1 MPGVFH
7 AEFGKVRS
15 ARHLPLSRPADVTTD
30 APAPAAVPHG
40 PDLPPRPATSGGI
53 SARAPAEVFDALES
67 SAQGL
72 TAATAASRLVALGPN
87 ELRAAKRPPVIRKVL
102 EQFTNLFA
110 VVLLG
115 ASVITFASYLIQSPR
130 DTGSLELAV
139 AILAVVL
146 LNGAIGF
153 FQEYSAE
160 KTSEALQALVPHT
173 ARVRRD
179 GALADIPARGVVRGD
194 VFVLEAGDDICCD
207 GRLVEAHGLTV
218 DDVALTGES
227 APVHRTAEAVPAGT
241 ATMDAA
247 NLVFMGTSVVEGTAT
262 AVAFATGTG
271 TQFGQIY
278 QMTAQVTEVVSP
290 LQRNVNRMAKQVS
303 AVAVALAA
311 IVFGLRSATTSAGLV
326 DSFVFALGVMVA
338 LVPEGLPA
346 TLSVSLA
353 IAVRRMAARHAL
365 IKRLAAVETLGS
377 TTVICTDKTGT
388 LTKAEMTVTT
398 VWESG
403 RRHAVSGAGYQPEG
417 TVSDSGQV
425 TELLQAGAQCC
436 DARLLAPDPA
446 HHLDW
451 RILGDT
457 TEGAIIVA
465 AAKAGIDTAAAGTAA
480 PRIGEFPFDHERKL
494 MTTLH
499 RTPAGCVA
507 YVKGSPQELIGR
519 CDSVSWAGTDVPLT
533 EDYRRQVTDVGDQL
547 AGEALRVLA
556 VARRHL
562 DTTHP
567 GQDLAEHGLTLLG
580 LIAMMDPPRPGVTEA
595 VAACRKAG
603 IRIAMV
609 TGDYGVTAEAIARRV
624 GIITGPRPGVISGQ
638 QLEAMSA
645 AQLEDELTSHPEMV
659 FARVRPE
666 HKQRIVAAFQHLGQ
680 IVAATGDGVNDAP
693 ALKQADIGVAMG
705 VTGTDV
711 AREAAVM
718 VLLDDSFASIV
729 ASVELG
735 RSVYANIRKFII
747 YIFAH
752 NISEIAPIL
761 LAAAIAFPLV
771 PLSALQVLSIDL
783 GSDIL
788 PALALGAEPP
798 DPGVMTR
805 PPRPVTERLLS
816 GPVIGRFLFLG
827 AIQAAG
833 VCFAFFWRIH
843 SAHLGF
849 GDFTATNPVYREA
862 RTMTQAGIVVS
873 QFFNSLT
880 VRSED
885 QSILT
890 IGVFTNRKLLLAGAF
905 GIALVSCIS
914 YVPVLQSVFGTA
926 ALTATDWLMLVG
938 FGFVLLLADECR
950 KAIVRHRRPQPPVS

>member
-1 MPGVFH
+1 MV
-7 AEFGKVRS
+7 
-15 ARHLPLSRPADVTTD
+15 RHLPLLLSSHVTTD
-30 APAPAAVPHG
+30 APAPAVSRHG
-40 PDLPPRPATSGGI
+40 PDLSARQATAGSI
-53 SARAPAEVFDALES
+53 SARSPAEVFGALES
-67 SAQGL
+67 SDRGL
-72 TAATAASRLVALGPN
+72 TAAAAESRLAALGPN
-87 ELRAAKRPPVIRKVL
+87 ELRAARRPPVIGKVL
-102 EQFTNLFA
+102 AQFTNLFA
-110 VVLLG
+110 LVLLG

-179 GALADIPARGVVRGD
+179 GTLADIPARGIVRGD
-194 VFVLEAGDDICCD
+194 VFLLEAGDDICCD
-207 GRLVEAHGLTV
+207 GRLVEAHDLTV

-227 APVHRTAEAVPAGT
+227 APVHRTAEAVPTGT

-247 NLVFMGTSVVEGTAT
+247 NLVFMGTSVVKGTAT
-262 AVAFATGTG
+262 AVAFATGTD

-278 QMTAQVTEVVSP
+278 QMTAQVTEVASP
-290 LQRNVNRMAKQVS
+290 LQRNVNRMARQVS
-303 AVAVALAA
+303 VVAVALAA
-311 IVFGLRSATTSAGLV
+311 LVFGLRTATTSAGLV

-398 VWESG
+398 LWESG
-403 RRHAVSGAGYQPEG
+403 RRHPVSGAGYEPEG
-417 TVSDSGQV
+417 IVSDPAEV

-436 DARLLAPDPA
+436 DARLLAPDRT

-507 YVKGSPQELIGR
+507 YVKGSPQELVGR
-519 CDSVSWAGTDVPLT
+519 CDTISWEGTDVPLT
-533 EDYRRQVTDVGDQL
+533 EDRRHQVTDAGDQL

-562 DTTHP
+562 DTSHP
-567 GQDLAEHGLTLLG
+567 DQDLAEHGLTLLG
-580 LIAMMDPPRPGVTEA
+580 LVAMMDPPRTDVIGA

-624 GIITGPRPGVISGQ
+624 GIITGPNSGVVSGQ

-645 AQLEDELTSHPEMV
+645 SQLEDELTSHPEMV

-666 HKQRIVAAFQHLGQ
+666 HKQRIVAAYQHLGE

-718 VLLDDSFASIV
+718 VLLDDSFTSIV
-729 ASVELG
+729 SSVELG

-747 YIFAH
+747 YIFSH

-798 DPGVMTR
+798 DSGVMSR
-805 PPRPVTERLLS
+805 PPRPAGERLLS
-816 GPVIGRFLFLG
+816 GAVVARFLFLG

-849 GDFTATNPVYREA
+849 GDFTAANPVYREA

-880 VRSED
+880 VRSDD

-890 IGVFTNRKLLLAGAF
+890 IGIFTNRRLLLAGAF

-926 ALTATDWLMLVG
+926 GLTVWDWLMLVS
-938 FGFVLLLADECR
+938 FGLALLLADECR
-950 KAIVRHRRPQPPVS
+950 KAVVRHRRPRLPVN

>member
-1 MPGVFH
+1 MT
-7 AEFGKVRS
+7 A
-15 ARHLPLSRPADVTTD
+15 D
-30 APAPAAVPHG
+30 APATVADRDG
-40 PDLPPRPATSGGI
+40 PDLAARQATAGSI
-53 SARAPAEVFDALES
+53 SARSPAEVFGALAS
-67 SAQGL
+67 SSRGL
-72 TAATAASRLVALGPN
+72 AAAEAASRLAALGPN
-87 ELRAAKRPPVIRKVL
+87 ELRAAKRPPVIKKVL
-102 EQFTNLFA
+102 AQFTNLFA
-110 VVLLG
+110 LVLLG
-115 ASVITFASYLIQSPR
+115 ASVITFVSYLIQSPR

-194 VFVLEAGDDICCD
+194 VFVLQAGDDICCD

-241 ATMDAA
+241 VTMDAA

-262 AVAFATGTG
+262 AVAFATGTD

-278 QMTAQVTEVVSP
+278 QMTAQVTEVASP
-290 LQRNVNRMAKQVS
+290 LQRNVNRMARQVS

-311 IVFGLRSATTSAGLV
+311 LVFGLRTATTSAGLV

-353 IAVRRMAARHAL
+353 IAVRRMASRHAL

-388 LTKAEMTVTT
+388 LTKAEMTVTAL
-398 VWESG
+398 WESG
-403 RRHAVSGAGYQPEG
+403 RRHPVSGAGYKPEG
-417 TVSDSGQV
+417 VVSEPDQV
-425 TELLQAGAQCC
+425 TELLQVAAQCC
-436 DARLLAPDPA
+436 DARLLEPDPA
-446 HHLDW
+446 RHRDW

-465 AAKAGIDTAAAGTAA
+465 AAKAGVDTAAANTAA
-480 PRIGEFPFDHERKL
+480 PRIGEFPFDSERKL

-499 RTPAGCVA
+499 RTPAGYTS
-507 YVKGSPQELIGR
+507 YVKGSPQELVGR
-519 CDSVSWAGTDVPLT
+519 CDTISWAGTDVPLT
-533 EDYRRQVTDVGDQL
+533 EDYRRQVTAVNDQL

-562 DTTHP
+562 DTDHP
-567 GQDLAEHGLTLLG
+567 DQDLAEHGLTLLG
-580 LIAMMDPPRPGVTEA
+580 LVAMMDPPRSDVIDA

-624 GIITGPRPGVISGQ
+624 GIITGPDPGIISGQ
-638 QLEAMSA
+638 QLEVMSVT
-645 AQLEDELTSHPEMV
+645 QLADELASHSEMV

-747 YIFAH
+747 YIFSH

-798 DPGVMTR
+798 DAGVMNR

-816 GPVIGRFLFLG
+816 GPVVRRFLFLG

-849 GDFTATNPVYREA
+849 GHFTAANPVYREA
-862 RTMTQAGIVVS
+862 RTMTQAGIIVS

-890 IGVFTNRKLLLAGAF
+890 IGVFTNRRLLLAGAF

-914 YVPVLQSVFGTA
+914 YIPALQGVFGTA
-926 ALTATDWLMLVG
+926 GLTVWDWLMLTG
-938 FGFVLLLADECR
+938 FGLALLLADEGR
-950 KAIVRHRRPQPPVS
+950 KAVVRHRRPQ

>member
-1 MPGVFH
+1 M
-7 AEFGKVRS
+7 
-15 ARHLPLSRPADVTTD
+15 TTD
-30 APAPAAVPHG
+30 APAPVTALHG
-40 PDLPPRPATSGGI
+40 PDLPTRPAAAGSI
-53 SARAPAEVFDALES
+53 SARSPAEVFDALES
-67 SAQGL
+67 SPQGL
-72 TAATAASRLVALGPN
+72 TAATAASLLAALGPN
-87 ELRAAKRPPVIRKVL
+87 ELRAAKRPPLIGKVL
-102 EQFTNLFA
+102 AQFTNLFA
-110 VVLLG
+110 LVLLG

-130 DTGSLELAV
+130 NTGSLELAV
-139 AILAVVL
+139 AILAVVV

-179 GALADIPARGVVRGD
+179 GVLADIPARDVVRGD

-207 GRLVEAHGLTV
+207 GRLVEAHDLTV

-227 APVHRTAEAVPAGT
+227 APVHAAAEAVPADT
-241 ATMDAA
+241 ATVDAA
-247 NLVFMGTSVVEGTAT
+247 NLVFMGTSVVEGTAM
-262 AVAFATGTG
+262 AVAFATGPD

-278 QMTAQVTEVVSP
+278 QMTAQVTEVASP
-290 LQRNVNRMAKQVS
+290 LQRNVNRMARQVS
-303 AVAVALAA
+303 AVAVALAVL
-311 IVFGLRSATTSAGLV
+311 VFGLRTATTSAGLV

-338 LVPEGLPA
+338 LVPEGMPA

-388 LTKAEMTVTT
+388 LTKAEMTVTAL
-398 VWESG
+398 WESG
-403 RRHAVSGAGYQPEG
+403 RRHAVAGVGYQPEG
-417 TVSDSGQV
+417 AVSEPDQV
-425 TELLQAGAQCC
+425 TELLQVSAQCC
-436 DARLLAPDPA
+436 DARLLQPDPA
-446 HHLDW
+446 RHLDW

-465 AAKAGIDTAAAGTAA
+465 AAKAGIDIAAASTTA

-499 RTPAGCVA
+499 RTPTGYVS
-507 YVKGSPQELIGR
+507 YVKGSPQELVGR
-519 CDSVSWAGTDVPLT
+519 CDAISWAGTDVPLT
-533 EDYRRQVTDVGDQL
+533 DDYRRQVSDVNDQL

-556 VARRHL
+556 VARRQL
-562 DTTHP
+562 DSGHP
-567 GQDLAEHGLTLLG
+567 DQDLAEHGLTLLG
-580 LIAMMDPPRPGVTEA
+580 LVAMMDPPRPDVIDA

-624 GIITGPRPGVISGQ
+624 GIVTGPHPGIVSGQ
-638 QLEAMSA
+638 QLEAMSS
-645 AQLEDELTSHPEMV
+645 AQLEDELTSHAEMV

-666 HKQRIVAAFQHLGQ
+666 HKQRIVAAFQHLGE

-747 YIFAH
+747 YIFSH
-752 NISEIAPIL
+752 NISELAPIL
-761 LAAAIAFPLV
+761 LAAAFAFPLV

-798 DPGVMTR
+798 DSGVMTR

-816 GPVIGRFLFLG
+816 GPVFRRFLFLG
-827 AIQAAG
+827 AIQAVG

-849 GDFTATNPVYREA
+849 GDFTAANPVYREA

-890 IGVFTNRKLLLAGAF
+890 IGVFTNRRLLLAGAF
-905 GIALVSCIS
+905 GIALVGCIS
-914 YVPVLQSVFGTA
+914 YIPVLQSVFGTA
-926 ALTATDWLMLVG
+926 DLTVWDWLMLFG
-938 FGFVLLLADECR
+938 FGLALLLADECR
-950 KAIVRHRRPQPPVS
+950 KVIVRHRRSQPPVNEAPDRHFRVTQGSV

>member
-1 MPGVFH
+1 MAHNAMRTGPVATVSG
-7 AEFGKVRS
+7 
-15 ARHLPLSRPADVTTD
+15 LSRPDFS
-30 APAPAAVPHG
+30 G
-40 PDLPPRPATSGGI
+40 RPADAGGI
-53 SARAPAEVFDALES
+53 CVRSSAEVFDVLES
-67 SAQGL
+67 SSQGL
-72 TAATAASRLVALGPN
+72 AAAIAASRLAAAGPN
-87 ELRAAKRPPVIRKVL
+87 ELPAAKRPPIILKVL
-102 EQFTNLFA
+102 AQFTNLFA
-110 VVLLG
+110 VVLLA
-115 ASVITFASYLIQSPR
+115 ASAITFASYFIQSPR
-130 DTGSLELAV
+130 DTGNLELAF

-153 FQEYSAE
+153 FQEHSAE
-160 KTSEALQALVPHT
+160 KTSEALRAMVPHT

-179 GALADIPARGVVRGD
+179 GALVDIPARDVVRGD

-207 GRLVEAHGLTV
+207 GRLVEAHDLSV

-227 APVHRTAEAVPAGT
+227 APVHRTAAAAPVGT

-247 NLVFMGTSVVEGTAT
+247 NLVFMGTSVVEGTGT
-262 AVAFATGTG
+262 AVAFATGAD

-278 QMTAQVTEVVSP
+278 LMTAQVAEVASP
-290 LQRNVNRMAKQVS
+290 LQLNVNRMAKQVS

-311 IVFGLRSATTSAGLV
+311 LVFGLRAATTATGLV
-326 DSFVFALGVMVA
+326 DNFVFALGVMVA

-353 IAVRRMAARHAL
+353 IAVRRMATRHAL

-388 LTKAEMTVTT
+388 LTQAEMTVTAL
-398 VWESG
+398 WESG
-403 RRHAVSGAGYQPEG
+403 RRHCVSGVGYNPEG
-417 TVSDSGQV
+417 LVSEPGQV
-425 TELLQAGAQCC
+425 TELLGVGAQCC
-436 DARLLAPDPA
+436 DARLLGPDPA
-446 HHLDW
+446 HRLNW

-457 TEGAIIVA
+457 TEGAILVA
-465 AAKAGIDTAAAGTAA
+465 AAKAGVDVAAATAAA
-480 PRIGEFPFDHERKL
+480 PRIGEFPFDSERKL

-499 RTPAGCVA
+499 QTQAGCVS
-507 YVKGSPQELIGR
+507 YVKGSPQELVGR
-519 CDSVSWAGTDVPLT
+519 CDTISWSGADVPLT
-533 EDYRRQVTDVGDQL
+533 EDYRRQVTEANDRL

-562 DTTHP
+562 DTDQP
-567 GQDLAEHGLTLLG
+567 GQDVAEHGLTLLG
-580 LIAMMDPPRPGVTEA
+580 LVAMMDPPRPDVISS

-624 GIITGPRPGVISGQ
+624 GIVSRPDPGLVSGQ

-645 AQLEDELTSHPEMV
+645 AQLVDELGSHSEMV

-718 VLLDDSFASIV
+718 VLLDDSFASIA

-735 RSVYANIRKFII
+735 RSVYANIRKFIV
-747 YIFAH
+747 YIFSH
-752 NISEIAPIL
+752 NISELAPIL
-761 LAAAIAFPLV
+761 IAAAVGFPLV
-771 PLSALQVLSIDL
+771 PLSALQVLTIDL

-798 DPGVMTR
+798 DSDVMTR
-805 PPRPVTERLLS
+805 PPRPVAERLLS
-816 GPVIGRFLFLG
+816 GPVVRRFLFLG
-827 AIQAAG
+827 VIQAAG

-849 GDFTATNPVYREA
+849 SHFTTANPTYREA
-862 RTMTQAGIVVS
+862 RTMTQVGIVVS

-885 QSILT
+885 QSILR
-890 IGVFTNRKLLLAGAF
+890 IGVFSNRKLLLAGAF

-914 YVPVLQSVFGTA
+914 YIPILQRVFGTA
-926 ALTATDWLMLVG
+926 GLTVWDWLMLTG
-938 FGFVLLLADECR
+938 FGLGLLLADECR
-950 KAIVRHRRPQPPVS
+950 KAMVRRRQRNPINAR

>member
-1 MPGVFH
+1 MRAGPVATVSG
-7 AEFGKVRS
+7 
-15 ARHLPLSRPADVTTD
+15 LSGPDLAARPAD
-30 APAPAAVPHG
+30 A
-40 PDLPPRPATSGGI
+40 GGI
-53 SARAPAEVFDALES
+53 SVRSPAEVFDVLES
-67 SAQGL
+67 SSQGL
-72 TAATAASRLVALGPN
+72 AAATAASRLAAAGPN
-87 ELRAAKRPPVIRKVL
+87 ELPAAKRPPIILKVL
-102 EQFTNLFA
+102 AQFTNLFA
-110 VVLLG
+110 LVLLA
-115 ASVITFASYLIQSPR
+115 ASVITFASYLISSPR
-130 DTGSLELAV
+130 DTGNLELAC

-153 FQEYSAE
+153 FQEHSAE
-160 KTSEALQALVPHT
+160 KTSEALRAMVPHT

-179 GALADIPARGVVRGD
+179 GALADIPARDVVPGD

-207 GRLVEAHGLTV
+207 GRLVEAHDLTL

-227 APVHRTAEAVPAGT
+227 APLHRTAAAAPAGT

-262 AVAFATGTG
+262 AVAFATGAD

-278 QMTAQVTEVVSP
+278 QMTAQVAEVPSP
-290 LQRNVNRMAKQVS
+290 LQLNVNRMAKQVS
-303 AVAVALAA
+303 AVAIALAA
-311 IVFGLRSATTSAGLV
+311 LVFGLRAATTDTGLV
-326 DSFVFALGVMVA
+326 DNFVFALGVMVA

-353 IAVRRMAARHAL
+353 IAVRRMATRHAL

-388 LTKAEMTVTT
+388 LTQAEMTVTAL
-398 VWESG
+398 WESG
-403 RRHAVSGAGYQPEG
+403 RRHCVSGVGYNPEG
-417 TVSDSGQV
+417 LVSEPGQV
-425 TELLQAGAQCC
+425 TELLQIGAQCC
-436 DARLLAPDPA
+436 DARLLGPDPA
-446 HHLDW
+446 HRLNW

-465 AAKAGIDTAAAGTAA
+465 AAKAGIDAAAAKATA
-480 PRIGEFPFDHERKL
+480 PRIGEFPFDSERKL

-499 RTPAGCVA
+499 RTPTGCVS
-507 YVKGSPQELIGR
+507 YVKGSPQELVGR
-519 CDSVSWAGTDVPLT
+519 CDTISWSGTDVPLT
-533 EDYRRQVTDVGDQL
+533 EDYRCQVTDANDQM

-562 DTTHP
+562 DTDQP
-567 GQDLAEHGLTLLG
+567 DQDLAEHGLTLLG
-580 LIAMMDPPRPGVTEA
+580 LVAMMDPPRPDVIAA

-624 GIITGPRPGVISGQ
+624 GIVTGPDPGLVSGQ

-645 AQLEDELTSHPEMV
+645 TQLTDELSSHSEMV

-718 VLLDDSFASIV
+718 VLLNDSFASIA

-735 RSVYANIRKFII
+735 RSVYANIRKFIV
-747 YIFAH
+747 YIFSH
-752 NISEIAPIL
+752 NISELAPIL
-761 LAAAIAFPLV
+761 IAAAVGFPLV
-771 PLSALQVLSIDL
+771 PLSALQVLTIDL

-788 PALALGAEPP
+788 PALA
-798 DPGVMTR
+798 
-805 PPRPVTERLLS
+805 
-816 GPVIGRFLFLG
+816 
-827 AIQAAG
+827 
-833 VCFAFFWRIH
+833 
-843 SAHLGF
+843 
-849 GDFTATNPVYREA
+849 
-862 RTMTQAGIVVS
+862 
-873 QFFNSLT
+873 
-880 VRSED
+880 
-885 QSILT
+885 
-890 IGVFTNRKLLLAGAF
+890 
-905 GIALVSCIS
+905 
-914 YVPVLQSVFGTA
+914 
-926 ALTATDWLMLVG
+926 
-938 FGFVLLLADECR
+938 
-950 KAIVRHRRPQPPVS
+950 

>member
-1 MPGVFH
+1 
-7 AEFGKVRS
+7 
-15 ARHLPLSRPADVTTD
+15 VTTD
-30 APAPAAVPHG
+30 APPARPG
-40 PDLPPRPATSGGI
+40 LPGAAHPARPGRADDIT
-53 SARAPAEVFDALES
+53 ARAPAEVFGALES
-67 SAQGL
+67 SPQGL
-72 TAATAASRLVALGPN
+72 TGPEAASRLGDLGPN
-87 ELRAAKRPPVIRKVL
+87 ELPAARRPPVIRKVL
-102 EQFTNLFA
+102 AQFTNLFA
-110 VVLLG
+110 LVLLA

-130 DTGSLELAV
+130 DTGNLELAA
-139 AILAVVL
+139 AILAVVV

-160 KTSEALQALVPHT
+160 KTSEALRALVPHT
-173 ARVRRD
+173 ARARRD
-179 GALADIPARGVVRGD
+179 GALADIPARGIVRGD

-207 GRLVEAHGLTV
+207 GRLVEAHELTV
-218 DDVALTGES
+218 DDIALTGES
-227 APVHRTAEAVPAGT
+227 APVRRTAEAVPSGT
-241 ATMDAA
+241 AAMDAA
-247 NLVFMGTSVVEGTAT
+247 NLVFMGTSVVDGTGT
-262 AVAFATGTG
+262 AVAVATGAD

-278 QMTAQVTEVVSP
+278 QMTTRVTEVASP
-290 LQRNVNRMAKQVS
+290 LQRNVSKMARQVS

-311 IVFGLRSATTSAGLV
+311 LVFGLRAATTSAGLV
-326 DSFVFALGVMVA
+326 DNFVFALGVMVA

-388 LTKAEMTVTT
+388 LTEAEMTVTAL
-398 VWESG
+398 WESG
-403 RRHAVSGAGYQPEG
+403 RRHSVSGVGYQPEG
-417 TVSDSGQV
+417 VVSEPGQV
-425 TELLQAGAQCC
+425 TELLRAGAQCC
-436 DARLLAPDPA
+436 DAQLLGPGPDHPRG
-446 HHLDW
+446 W

-465 AAKAGIDTAAAGTAA
+465 AAKAGVDTAAANTTG
-480 PRIGEFPFDHERKL
+480 PRIGEFPFDSGRKL

-499 RTPAGCVA
+499 RTPAGCVS
-507 YVKGSPQELIGR
+507 YVKGSPQELISR
-519 CDSVSWAGTDVPLT
+519 CDTVSWAGTDVPLT
-533 EDYRRQVTDVGDQL
+533 EDYRRQVTGANDQL

-556 VARRHL
+556 VGRRHL
-562 DTTHP
+562 DTEHP

-580 LIAMMDPPRPGVTEA
+580 LVAMMDPPRPDVIDS
-595 VAACRKAG
+595 VAACRRAG

-624 GIITGPRPGVISGQ
+624 GIITGPDPGVVSGQ
-638 QLEAMSA
+638 QLEAMSP
-645 AQLEDELTSHPEMV
+645 AQLEDELTAHPEMV

-718 VLLDDSFASIV
+718 VLLDDSFASIA

-747 YIFAH
+747 YIFSH
-752 NISEIAPIL
+752 NISELAPII
-761 LAAAIAFPLV
+761 LAAAIGFPLV

-798 DPGVMTR
+798 DSGVMTR

-816 GPVIGRFLFLG
+816 GPVVRRFLFLG

-833 VCFAFFWRIH
+833 VCFAFVWRIH
-843 SAHLGF
+843 SAHLGLGQF
-849 GDFTATNPVYREA
+849 TTATPAYREA

-885 QSILT
+885 QSLLT
-890 IGVFTNRKLLLAGAF
+890 IGVLTNRRLLLAGAS
-905 GIALVSCIS
+905 GIALVTCIS
-914 YVPVLQSVFGTA
+914 YIPVLQRVFGTA
-926 ALTATDWLMLVG
+926 GLTVWDWLMLVG
-938 FGFVLLLADECR
+938 FGLALLLADECR
-950 KAIVRHRRPQPPVS
+950 KAVVRRRRPQPSVPQETGRHLPSRAGSASQRASR

>member
-1 MPGVFH
+1 M
-7 AEFGKVRS
+7 
-15 ARHLPLSRPADVTTD
+15 TTD
-30 APAPAAVPHG
+30 APAPAVGRPG
-40 PDLPPRPATSGGI
+40 PDLPAPHAIAGGI
-53 SARAPAEVFDALES
+53 SAPSPVEVFDALES
-67 SAQGL
+67 SPQGL
-72 TAATAASRLVALGPN
+72 TAAKAASRLAALGPN
-87 ELRAAKRPPVIRKVL
+87 ELRAAKRPPVIGKVL

-110 VVLLG
+110 LVLLG

-130 DTGSLELAV
+130 NTGSLELAV

-146 LNGAIGF
+146 LNAAIGF

-179 GALADIPARGVVRGD
+179 GALADIPAREIVRGD
-194 VFVLEAGDDICCD
+194 MFVLEAGDDICCD
-207 GRLVEAHGLTV
+207 GRLVEAHNLTV

-227 APVHRTAEAVPAGT
+227 APVHRTAEAAPVGT

-262 AVAFATGTG
+262 AVAFATGAD

-278 QMTAQVTEVVSP
+278 QMTAQVTEVASP
-290 LQRNVNRMAKQVS
+290 LQRNVNRMARQVS
-303 AVAVALAA
+303 VVAVALAA
-311 IVFGLRSATTSAGLV
+311 LVFGLRAATTSAGLV

-353 IAVRRMAARHAL
+353 IAVRRMATRHAL

-388 LTKAEMTVTT
+388 LTKAEMTVTAL
-398 VWESG
+398 WESG
-403 RRHAVSGAGYQPEG
+403 RRHSVSGVGYQPEG
-417 TVSDSGQV
+417 VVSDPDQV
-425 TELLQAGAQCC
+425 SELLRVGAQCC
-436 DARLLAPDPA
+436 DARLLEPDPA
-446 HHLDW
+446 RHLGW

-465 AAKAGIDTAAAGTAA
+465 AAKAGVDSVAANTTA

-499 RTPAGCVA
+499 RTPTGCVS
-507 YVKGSPQELIGR
+507 YVKGSPQELVGR
-519 CDSVSWAGTDVPLT
+519 CDTVSWAGTDVPLT
-533 EDYRRQVTDVGDQL
+533 DDYRRQVTDVNDQL

-556 VARRHL
+556 IARRHL
-562 DTTHP
+562 DDDHP
-567 GQDLAEHGLTLLG
+567 DQDLAEHGLTLLG
-580 LIAMMDPPRPGVTEA
+580 LVAMMDPPRPGVIDA
-595 VAACRKAG
+595 VDACRKAG

-624 GIITGPRPGVISGQ
+624 GIVTGPHPGVVSGQ

-645 AQLEDELTSHPEMV
+645 ARLEDELTSHAEMV

-666 HKQRIVAAFQHLGQ
+666 HKQRIVAAFQHLGE

-729 ASVELG
+729 SSVELG

-747 YIFAH
+747 YIFSH
-752 NISEIAPIL
+752 NISELAPIL

-798 DPGVMTR
+798 DSGVMTR

-816 GPVIGRFLFLG
+816 GPVFARFVFLG

-849 GDFTATNPVYREA
+849 GDFTVANPVYREA

-890 IGVFTNRKLLLAGAF
+890 IGIFTNRRLLLAGAF
-905 GIALVSCIS
+905 SIALVSCIS
-914 YVPVLQSVFGTA
+914 YIPVLQSVFGTDG
-926 ALTATDWLMLVG
+926 LTVWDWLMLVS
-938 FGFVLLLADECR
+938 FGLALLLADECR
-950 KAIVRHRRPQPPVS
+950 KAIVRHRRPQPPLR

>member
-1 MPGVFH
+1 
-7 AEFGKVRS
+7 
-15 ARHLPLSRPADVTTD
+15 
-30 APAPAAVPHG
+30 
-40 PDLPPRPATSGGI
+40 
-53 SARAPAEVFDALES
+53 
-67 SAQGL
+67 
-72 TAATAASRLVALGPN
+72 
-87 ELRAAKRPPVIRKVL
+87 
-102 EQFTNLFA
+102 
-110 VVLLG
+110 
-115 ASVITFASYLIQSPR
+115 
-130 DTGSLELAV
+130 
-139 AILAVVL
+139 
-146 LNGAIGF
+146 
-153 FQEYSAE
+153 
-160 KTSEALQALVPHT
+160 
-173 ARVRRD
+173 VRRD

-207 GRLVEAHGLTV
+207 GRLVEAHDLTV

-227 APVHRTAEAVPAGT
+227 APVRRTAEAVPAGT

-262 AVAFATGTG
+262 AVAF
-271 TQFGQIY
+271 
-278 QMTAQVTEVVSP
+278 
-290 LQRNVNRMAKQVS
+290 
-303 AVAVALAA
+303 
-311 IVFGLRSATTSAGLV
+311 GLRTATTSAGLV

-353 IAVRRMAARHAL
+353 IAVRRMATRHAL

-388 LTKAEMTVTT
+388 LTKAEMTVTAL
-398 VWESG
+398 WESG
-403 RRHAVSGAGYQPEG
+403 RRHSVSGVGYQPEG
-417 TVSDSGQV
+417 VVSDPDQV
-425 TELLQAGAQCC
+425 TELLRVGAQCC
-436 DARLLAPDPA
+436 DARLLPPDPA
-446 HHLDW
+446 NHRDW

-465 AAKAGIDTAAAGTAA
+465 AAKAGIDTAAANAAA
-480 PRIGEFPFDHERKL
+480 PRIGEFPFDSERKL

-499 RTPAGCVA
+499 RAPAGCVS

-519 CDSVSWAGTDVPLT
+519 CDTICLAGIDVPLT
-533 EDYRRQVTDVGDQL
+533 EDCRRQVTDVNDQL

-556 VARRHL
+556 VARRRL
-562 DTTHP
+562 DRDQP
-567 GQDLAEHGLTLLG
+567 DQDLAEHGLTLLG
-580 LIAMMDPPRPGVTEA
+580 LVAMMDPPRP
-595 VAACRKAG
+595 
-603 IRIAMV
+603 
-609 TGDYGVTAEAIARRV
+609 D
-624 GIITGPRPGVISGQ
+624 VI
-638 QLEAMSA
+638 
-645 AQLEDELTSHPEMV
+645 D
-659 FARVRPE
+659 
-666 HKQRIVAAFQHLGQ
+666 AAFQHLGE

-693 ALKQADIGVAMG
+693 ALKQADIGVTMG

-729 ASVELG
+729 A
-735 RSVYANIRKFII
+735 NIRKFII
-747 YIFAH
+747 YIFSH

-771 PLSALQVLSIDL
+771 PLSALQVLTIDL

-798 DPGVMTR
+798 DSGVMTR
-805 PPRPVTERLLS
+805 PPRPVNERLLS
-816 GPVIGRFLFLG
+816 GPVVRRFLFLG

-849 GDFTATNPVYREA
+849 GHFTAANPVYPEA

-890 IGVFTNRKLLLAGAF
+890 IGVFTNRRLLLAGAF
-905 GIALVSCIS
+905 GVALVGCIS
-914 YVPVLQSVFGTA
+914 YIPALQSIFGTA
-926 ALTATDWLMLVG
+926 PLTATDWLMLVG
-938 FGFVLLLADECR
+938 FGLALLLADEGR
-950 KAIVRHRRPQPPVS
+950 KAIVRHRQRNHDLVNPGNFPFTHRPEEA

>member
-1 MPGVFH
+1 
-7 AEFGKVRS
+7 
-15 ARHLPLSRPADVTTD
+15 LPSADVTTD
-30 APAPAAVPHG
+30 APAAAAGLHG
-40 PDLPPRPATSGGI
+40 PDLPPRHATAESI
-53 SARAPAEVFDALES
+53 SARSPAEVFDALES
-67 SAQGL
+67 SPQGL
-72 TAATAASRLVALGPN
+72 AAARAASRLAAFGPN

-102 EQFTNLFA
+102 AQLTNLFA
-110 VVLLG
+110 LVLLG

-179 GALADIPARGVVRGD
+179 GALADIAACGIVRGD

-207 GRLVEAHGLTV
+207 GRLVEAHDLTV

-227 APVHRTAEAVPAGT
+227 APVHRTAEAVPPGT

-247 NLVFMGTSVVEGTAT
+247 NLVFMGTSVVEGTGT
-262 AVAFATGTG
+262 AVAFATGAD

-278 QMTAQVTEVVSP
+278 QMTAQVTEVASP
-290 LQRNVNRMAKQVS
+290 LQRNVNRMARQVS

-311 IVFGLRSATTSAGLV
+311 LVFGLRAATTSAGLV

-388 LTKAEMTVTT
+388 LTKAEMTVTAL
-398 VWESG
+398 WESG
-403 RRHAVSGAGYQPEG
+403 RRHPVSGVGYQPEG
-417 TVSDSGQV
+417 VVSEPDQV

-436 DARLLAPDPA
+436 DARLLKPDPA

-465 AAKAGIDTAAAGTAA
+465 AAKAGVDPAAASAAA
-480 PRIGEFPFDHERKL
+480 PRIGEFPFDSERKL

-499 RTPAGCVA
+499 RTPAGCVS

-519 CDSVSWAGTDVPLT
+519 CDTVCWAGTDVPLT
-533 EDYRRQVTDVGDQL
+533 EDYRRQVTDVNDQL

-562 DTTHP
+562 DTGHP

-580 LIAMMDPPRPGVTEA
+580 LVAMMDPPRPDVIDA

-624 GIITGPRPGVISGQ
+624 GIITGPGPGVVSGQ
-638 QLEAMSA
+638 QLEAMSVT
-645 AQLEDELTSHPEMV
+645 QLADELTSHPEMV

-747 YIFAH
+747 YIFSH

-798 DPGVMTR
+798 DSGVMTR

-816 GPVIGRFLFLG
+816 GPVIRRFLFLG

-849 GDFTATNPVYREA
+849 GQFTAANPVYREA

-880 VRSED
+880 VRSDD

-890 IGVFTNRKLLLAGAF
+890 IGIFTNRRLLYAGAF

-914 YVPVLQSVFGTA
+914 YIPVLQSVFGTA
-926 ALTATDWLMLVG
+926 GLTVWDWLMLVS
-938 FGFVLLLADECR
+938 FGLALLLADECR
-950 KAIVRHRRPQPPVS
+950 KAVVRHRRPQPPVNEEPAR

>member
-1 MPGVFH
+1 MT
-7 AEFGKVRS
+7 A
-15 ARHLPLSRPADVTTD
+15 D
-30 APAPAAVPHG
+30 APVR
-40 PDLPPRPATSGGI
+40 DATAGSI
-53 SARAPAEVFDALES
+53 CAQSPAEVFGALES
-67 SAQGL
+67 SAPGL
-72 TAATAASRLVALGPN
+72 TAATAASRLAALGPN
-87 ELRAAKRPPVIRKVL
+87 ELRAAKRPPVIQKVL
-102 EQFTNLFA
+102 AQFTNLFA
-110 VVLLG
+110 LVLLG

-179 GALADIPARGVVRGD
+179 GTLADIPARAIVRGD

-207 GRLVEAHGLTV
+207 GRLVEAHDLTV
-218 DDVALTGES
+218 DDIALTGES
-227 APVHRTAEAVPAGT
+227 APVHRTAAAVPAGT

-278 QMTAQVTEVVSP
+278 QMTAQVAEVASP
-290 LQRNVNRMAKQVS
+290 LQRNVNRMARQVS

-311 IVFGLRSATTSAGLV
+311 LVFGLRTATTSAGLV

-403 RRHAVSGAGYQPEG
+403 RRHPVSGVGYQPDG
-417 TVSDSGQV
+417 TVSDPDQV
-425 TELLQAGAQCC
+425 TELLRAGAQCC

-457 TEGAIIVA
+457 TEGAILVA
-465 AAKAGIDTAAAGTAA
+465 AAKAGANLSDSTA

-499 RTPAGCVA
+499 RTPAGCVS
-507 YVKGSPQELIGR
+507 YVKGSPQELVGR
-519 CDSVSWAGTDVPLT
+519 CDTVSWAGTDVPLT
-533 EDYRRQVTDVGDQL
+533 DDRRRQVTDACDQL

-556 VARRHL
+556 VARKHL
-562 DTTHP
+562 DTDQP
-567 GQDLAEHGLTLLG
+567 DQDLAEHGLTLLG
-580 LIAMMDPPRPGVTEA
+580 LVAMMDPPRPEVIGA

-603 IRIAMV
+603 IKIAMV
-609 TGDYGVTAEAIARRV
+609 TGDYGVTAVAIARLV
-624 GIITGPRPGVISGQ
+624 GIVTGPSPGVVSGQ

-645 AQLEDELTSHPEMV
+645 AELEDELTAHPEMV

-666 HKQRIVAAFQHLGQ
+666 HKQRIVAAYQHLGQ

-747 YIFAH
+747 YIFSH
-752 NISEIAPIL
+752 NISEIVPIL
-761 LAAAIAFPLV
+761 VAAAIAFPLV

-798 DPGVMTR
+798 DAGVMNR

-816 GPVIGRFLFLG
+816 RAVVGRFLFLG

-849 GDFTATNPVYREA
+849 GDFTAANPVYREA

-880 VRSED
+880 VRSDD

-890 IGVFTNRKLLLAGAF
+890 IGVFTNRRLLLAGAF

-914 YVPVLQSVFGTA
+914 YVPVLQGVFGTA
-926 ALTATDWLMLVG
+926 GLTVWDWLMLVS
-938 FGFVLLLADECR
+938 FGFALLLADEAR
-950 KAIVRHRRPQPPVS
+950 KAVVRRRRRPQVTQGKA

>member
-1 MPGVFH
+1 LLPS
-7 AEFGKVRS
+7 AE
-15 ARHLPLSRPADVTTD
+15 VTTE
-30 APAPAAVPHG
+30 APATVAGLHG
-40 PDLPPRPATSGGI
+40 PELPAPRATASSI
-53 SARAPAEVFDALES
+53 CAQSSAEVFTALES

-72 TAATAASRLVALGPN
+72 TAVGAASLLAALGPN
-87 ELRAAKRPPVIRKVL
+87 ELGAAKRPPVIGKVL
-102 EQFTNLFA
+102 AQFTNLFA
-110 VVLLG
+110 LVLLG
-115 ASVITFASYLIQSPR
+115 ASAITFVSYLIQSPR

-153 FQEYSAE
+153 FQEHSAE
-160 KTSEALQALVPHT
+160 KTSEALKALVPHT
-173 ARVRRD
+173 ARVLRD
-179 GALADIPARGVVRGD
+179 GTLADIPARGIVRGD

-207 GRLVEAHGLTV
+207 GRLVEANGLTV

-227 APVHRTAEAVPAGT
+227 APVHTTAEPVPAGT
-241 ATMDAA
+241 AAMDAA
-247 NLVFMGTSVVEGTAT
+247 NLVFMGTSVVEGTGT
-262 AVAFATGTG
+262 AVAFATGAD

-278 QMTAQVTEVVSP
+278 QMTAQVTQVASP

-311 IVFGLRSATTSAGLV
+311 LVFGLRTATTSAGLV

-388 LTKAEMTVTT
+388 LTKAEMTVTA

-403 RRHAVSGAGYQPEG
+403 RRHPVSGVGYKPEG
-417 TVSDSGQV
+417 VVSEPDQV
-425 TELLQAGAQCC
+425 AELLQAGSQCC
-436 DARLLAPDPA
+436 DARLLEPDPA
-446 HHLDW
+446 HHLGW

-457 TEGAIIVA
+457 TEGAIVVA
-465 AAKAGIDTAAAGTAA
+465 AAKAGIDTAVASAAA
-480 PRIGEFPFDHERKL
+480 PRIGEFPFDSERKL

-499 RTPAGCVA
+499 RTPAGCVS
-507 YVKGSPQELIGR
+507 YVKGSPQELVGR
-519 CDSVSWAGTDVPLT
+519 CDTVCWAGTDVPLT
-533 EDYRRQVTDVGDQL
+533 EDYRRQVSDVNDQL

-562 DTTHP
+562 DTSHP
-567 GQDLAEHGLTLLG
+567 SQDLAEHGLTLLG
-580 LIAMMDPPRPGVTEA
+580 LVAMMDPPRPDVTEA

-609 TGDYGVTAEAIARRV
+609 TGDYGVTAEAIARRT
-624 GIITGPRPGVISGQ
+624 GIITGSHPGVVSGQ
-638 QLEAMSA
+638 QLEAMTA
-645 AQLEDELTSHPEMV
+645 DQLADELAAHPEMV

-747 YIFAH
+747 YIFSH
-752 NISEIAPIL
+752 NISEIVPIL

-798 DPGVMTR
+798 DSGVMTR

-816 GPVIGRFLFLG
+816 GPVVRRFLFLG

-849 GDFTATNPVYREA
+849 GQFTAANPVYREA

-880 VRSED
+880 VRSDD
-885 QSILT
+885 QSLLT
-890 IGVFTNRKLLLAGAF
+890 IGIFTNRKLLLAGAF

-914 YVPVLQSVFGTA
+914 YIPVLQHVFGTA
-926 ALTATDWLMLVG
+926 GLTGWDWLMLVS
-938 FGFVLLLADECR
+938 FGLALLLADECR
-950 KAIVRHRRPQPPVS
+950 KAVVRHRRAAASVV

>member
-1 MPGVFH
+1 
-7 AEFGKVRS
+7 
-15 ARHLPLSRPADVTTD
+15 LPLLPQSNVTTD
-30 APAPAAVPHG
+30 APATVAGLHG
-40 PDLPPRPATSGGI
+40 PDLLPTRHATEGSI
-53 SARAPAEVFDALES
+53 SAGAPAQVFDALES
-67 SAQGL
+67 SSLGL
-72 TAATAASRLVALGPN
+72 AAAEAAFRLAALGPN
-87 ELRAAKRPPVIRKVL
+87 ELRAAKRPPIIRKVL

-110 VVLLG
+110 LVLLG

-146 LNGAIGF
+146 INGAIGF

-179 GALADIPARGVVRGD
+179 GALADIPARDMVRGD

-207 GRLVEAHGLTV
+207 GRLVEAHDLTV

-227 APVHRTAEAVPAGT
+227 APVHRTAEAAPAGT

-262 AVAFATGTG
+262 AVAFATGAD

-278 QMTAQVTEVVSP
+278 QMTAQVAEVASP
-290 LQRNVNRMAKQVS
+290 LQRNVNRMARQVS
-303 AVAVALAA
+303 AVAVTLAA
-311 IVFGLRSATTSAGLV
+311 LVFGLRAATTSAGLV

-353 IAVRRMAARHAL
+353 IAVRRMATRHAL

-388 LTKAEMTVTT
+388 LTKAEMTVTAL
-398 VWESG
+398 WESG
-403 RRHAVSGAGYQPEG
+403 RRHSVSGVGYQPEG
-417 TVSDSGQV
+417 VVSEPDQV
-425 TELLQAGAQCC
+425 AELLQAGAQCC
-436 DARLLAPDPA
+436 DARLLEPDPA
-446 HHLDW
+446 HQRDW

-465 AAKAGIDTAAAGTAA
+465 AAKAGVDTAAANTTA
-480 PRIGEFPFDHERKL
+480 PRIGEFPFDSERKL

-499 RTPAGCVA
+499 RTPTGCVS

-519 CDSVSWAGTDVPLT
+519 CDTISWAGTDVPLT
-533 EDYRRQVTDVGDQL
+533 EDYRRQVTDVNDQL

-562 DTTHP
+562 GTGHP

-580 LIAMMDPPRPGVTEA
+580 LVAMMDPPRPDVIDA

-624 GIITGPRPGVISGQ
+624 GIITGPHPGVISGQ
-638 QLEAMSA
+638 QLEAMSVT
-645 AQLEDELTSHPEMV
+645 QLADELTSHSEMV

-747 YIFAH
+747 YIFSH

-798 DPGVMTR
+798 DSGVMTR

-816 GPVIGRFLFLG
+816 GPVVRRFLFLG

-849 GDFTATNPVYREA
+849 GHFTAANPVYREA

-890 IGVFTNRKLLLAGAF
+890 IGVFTNRRLLLAGAF

-914 YVPVLQSVFGTA
+914 YIPALQNIFGTA
-926 ALTATDWLMLVG
+926 DLTMWDWLMLVG
-938 FGFVLLLADECR
+938 FGLALLLADECR
-950 KAIVRHRRPQPPVS
+950 KAIARYRRPQPPAN